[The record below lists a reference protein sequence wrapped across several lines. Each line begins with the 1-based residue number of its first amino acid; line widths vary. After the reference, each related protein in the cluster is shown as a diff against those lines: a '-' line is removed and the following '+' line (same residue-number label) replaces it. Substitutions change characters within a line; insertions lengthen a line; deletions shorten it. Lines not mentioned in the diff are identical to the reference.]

1 MLIVLVLFCE
11 QYGLLNN
18 GMLLLNLKLFLIAL
32 TLLAIRFYRISN
44 WVSVESIFYFI
55 HAYMYVPKYINSE
68 NLYF

>member
-55 HAYMYVPKYINSE
+55 HAYKYINSE